1 MASFDSFVP
10 SEWIKDV
17 LTFYILHNKFVQEGK
32 ESWWYNL
39 IIYDDKNYY
48 KLKKLASASTL
59 KVIANG

>member
-32 ESWWYNL
+32 DL
-39 IIYDDKNYY
+39 GGI
-48 KLKKLASASTL
+48 T
-59 KVIANG
+59 